1 MREIGSL
8 FMVPNVRHQP
18 RPLAG
23 VGCMPVLEGR
33 ASRASAPPTG
43 LLDERLGS
51 SARTP
56 RYQLYLV
63 AKGNLAAFDNETVER
78 KLAVE
83 PLVDASRNLLVLN
96 LGVGI
101 V

>member
-1 MREIGSL
+1 MTVLGGANSSL
-8 FMVPNVRHQP
+8 
-18 RPLAG
+18 
-23 VGCMPVLEGR
+23 
-33 ASRASAPPTG
+33 ASAPPTG

-56 RYQLYLV
+56 PYQLYIV
-63 AKGNLAAFDNETVER
+63 AKGNLAAFDNEAVER

-83 PLVDASRNLLVLN
+83 PLVDASRDLLVLI

-101 V
+101 RVTTISDGFSLISDHII